1 MGCSKSNNKLI
12 KMKIK
17 NYLSVGAVI
26 VGSAAMVACDGD
38 DVTVT
43 ETTFELNESKAV
55 APVQLA
61 QFPLTSLTLTFD
73 TAGNSCVGTTFAA
86 GDELE
91 IDFDSV
97 DVTSSDDT
105 TADGFADLT
114 LNGFIGGS
122 IGGGTFTP
130 SQAITGII
138 SDPAA
143 TTWSIGSVGGL
154 LADVTLTPYASD
166 LRSITGRFET
176 STLDEVNINADAD
189 VTLVDIAGAPV
200 ITGTTSVNQVTLFAD
215 NALAANPGEIQSIDG
230 TTELEVEIG
239 TGNYALSLN
248 VTTATGTCQLT
259 FVIPKVNLGA
269 ADVLAPTAVEVLAY
283 LAGVEGQALLSSTTL
298 SLTSDA
304 LDELAATVAAPV
316 WVKNAN
322 VAAPNVVGSYRQDF
336 DSSNGTVET
345 LINNK

>member
-1 MGCSKSNNKLI
+1 
-12 KMKIK
+12 MKIK

-73 TAGNSCVGTTFAA
+73 TAGNSCVGTTFVA

-114 LNGFIGGS
+114 LNGVT
-122 IGGGTFTP
+122 GGGGGLGVFTP

-143 TTWSIGSVGGL
+143 PTWSIASVGGL
-154 LADVTLTPYASD
+154 LADVTLTPFASD

-176 STLDEVNINADAD
+176 STLEEVNINADTD
-189 VTLVDIAGAPV
+189 VTIVDVVGGLAPL
-200 ITGTTSVNQVTLFAD
+200 TGTITLNSATLFAD
-215 NALAANPGEIQSIDG
+215 SLVPLNPAEVQSVGGVD
-230 TTELEVEIG
+230 LETSVG
-239 TGNYALSLN
+239 SDNYALSVN
-248 VTTATGTCQLT
+248 VTTATGTCQIT
-259 FVIPKVNLGA
+259 FVIPKVNIISAVPG
-269 ADVLAPTAVEVLAY
+269 APTAAELTIY
-283 LAGVEGQALLSSTTL
+283 LAGAEGLALLSSPTL
-298 SLTSDA
+298 ALTDA
-304 LDELAATVAAPV
+304 ALNELTDTVVAAPT
-316 WVKNAN
+316 WLKNAATI
-322 VAAPNVVGSYRQDF
+322 AAPNVVGSYRQDF
-336 DSSNGTVET
+336 DSTNGTSEP
-345 LINNK
+345 LINIK